1 MKGMIR
7 KVISKLVFLIK
18 KKEFEFDKNIPIRYL
33 IFLIFEKTIM
43 FLRGYFYLN
52 LSERGTFFFVGKST
66 IIKCSSKIRIGNG
79 VLIDRNC
86 YIDALSTNGISL
98 KENTSIGMN
107 STIICSGTFKNLGV
121 GLDVGYGVGMG
132 THGFFGCAGGIKIGN
147 NTIFGNFVSIH
158 SENHNFSDTEILI
171 KDQGVNRKGI
181 IIGNNCWIGSKAT
194 ILDGVV
200 IEDGVIIAAGAV
212 VKEGVYNSNGIYGGV
227 PAKFLKMR
235 IND

>member
-1 MKGMIR
+1 M
-7 KVISKLVFLIK
+7 
-18 KKEFEFDKNIPIRYL
+18 
-33 IFLIFEKTIM
+33 
-43 FLRGYFYLN
+43 
-52 LSERGTFFFVGKST
+52 
-66 IIKCSSKIRIGNG
+66 
-79 VLIDRNC
+79 
-86 YIDALSTNGISL
+86 
-98 KENTSIGMN
+98 
-107 STIICSGTFKNLGV
+107 
-121 GLDVGYGVGMG
+121 
-132 THGFFGCAGGIKIGN
+132 
-147 NTIFGNFVSIH
+147 H
-158 SENHNFSDTEILI
+158 SENHNFSDSEILI